1 MSESHKQKKLWCIL
15 ASLALAVA
23 IAIVLDALP
32 QPSTGVEQL
41 SPAPSDTT
49 SAVLS
54 TEAEAKTEAELETD
68 ETLWSQTD
76 STVLAG
82 VDFSALTETTASG
95 VPETAP
101 PETTSAETE
110 AVLPADDGV
119 VTLTFLGACAPG
131 SPLGTASYGSLNA
144 AAEKEGSG
152 YFFKKLQKYLA
163 ADDLTLAANTCLF
176 TDADAA
182 TASLSCAAPRSGAS
196 VYADGSIEF
205 VSLASPANRAAGK
218 DISAESAEALAE
230 AGVQAAAADAVS
242 YFDLKGLTV
251 AVLTTELVK
260 NGNLYT
266 DIAAVRE
273 AAKKAD
279 FTVVYFWTAEN
290 DSHTP
295 PEWLTYSVR
304 RLAME
309 GASLLVGCGSS
320 ELLPVEEY
328 EGATIVYSLGNL
340 LDGTGVATDNTAALL
355 RLTLSR
361 GEDGALIQ
369 SSSIIPC
376 YSYKQPWQ
384 PCEIPS
390 DNDDYAKVTK
400 TLGKAAS
407 AS

>member
-1 MSESHKQKKLWCIL
+1 MSESQKQKKLWCIL

-32 QPSTGVEQL
+32 QPSMGVEQL
-41 SPAPSDTT
+41 SAAPSDTT
-49 SAVLS
+49 AAVLS
-54 TEAEAKTEAELETD
+54 AETETETELETD
-68 ETLWSQTD
+68 ETSWSQTD
-76 STVLAG
+76 SAVLAG
-82 VDFSALTETTASG
+82 VDLSALTETTASD
-95 VPETAP
+95 VPATAS
-101 PETTSAETE
+101 PETTSAEAET
-110 AVLPADDGV
+110 ALPPDDGV

-131 SPLGTASYGSLNA
+131 SPLGTASYGSLNS
-144 AAEKEGSG
+144 AAEKEGNG

-176 TDADAA
+176 TDVDAA

-205 VSLASPANRAAGK
+205 VSLASPENRAAGK

-361 GEDGALIQ
+361 GEDGALVQ

-390 DNDDYAKVTK
+390 DNDDYVKVTGL
-400 TLGKAAS
+400 LGTDVSS